1 MQDIAFTDG
10 DGGSCSV
17 ERIEHAEAEGVC
29 ASLYTQF
36 IAERSVY
43 IEWDARFQKL
53 GGWGTGSRAW
63 PSALPPPLCSIP
75 RADCGRTLLRRRTN
89 GCLL

>member
-43 IEWDARFQKL
+43 IEWDARFRECSN
-53 GGWGTGSRAW
+53 GC
-63 PSALPPPLCSIP
+63 PSHLMAP
-75 RADCGRTLLRRRTN
+75 RGRRRKP
-89 GCLL
+89 LL